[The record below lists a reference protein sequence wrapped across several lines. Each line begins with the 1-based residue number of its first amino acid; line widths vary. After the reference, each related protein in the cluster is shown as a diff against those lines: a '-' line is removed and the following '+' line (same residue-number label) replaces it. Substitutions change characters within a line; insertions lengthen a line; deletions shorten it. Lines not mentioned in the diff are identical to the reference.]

1 MARTQYRD
9 REGKA
14 ISEAQWKK
22 LQADPAYKTVKE
34 YDNGVVRVTLQWN
47 GRIEGAAAST
57 YAEYWPVFIL
67 LVKNYKQDGTLVND
81 PVDTAQ
87 PFPTEEA
94 DIILYQ
100 EFLEKWTDSQID
112 DSGEFVEEGNILTP
126 PPPPVPIKP
135 TTA

>member
-22 LQADPAYKTVKE
+22 LQADTAYKTVKE

-67 LVKNYKQDGTLVND
+67 LVKKYKQDGTLVND
-81 PVDTAQ
+81 PGGGGRAGPAGGAGGGRGQ
-87 PFPTEEA
+87 
-94 DIILYQ
+94 
-100 EFLEKWTDSQID
+100 
-112 DSGEFVEEGNILTP
+112 
-126 PPPPVPIKP
+126 
-135 TTA
+135 